1 MTQVKM
7 YKVDSSQ
14 ISSVGYSPDTETM
27 YVEFKNGQ
35 VYRYLEVPENVFNNL
50 KNSSSPGRFFL
61 SSVKQYYDYSKTD
74 LSVINGSL
82 TEEYE
87 PNRSR

>member
-1 MTQVKM
+1 MFP
-7 YKVDSSQ
+7 VDSSQ
-14 ISSVGYSPDTETM
+14 IRSVGYDSETETM

-35 VYRYLEVPENVFNNL
+35 VYRYLEVPQNVFNNL

-82 TEEYE
+82 TKEYE

>member
-1 MTQVKM
+1 MFP
-7 YKVDSSQ
+7 VDSSQ
-14 ISSVGYSPDTETM
+14 IRSVGYDSETETM

-35 VYRYLEVPENVFNNL
+35 VYRYLEVPQNVFNNL

-74 LSVINGSL
+74 LSVINGFL
-82 TEEYE
+82 TKEYE